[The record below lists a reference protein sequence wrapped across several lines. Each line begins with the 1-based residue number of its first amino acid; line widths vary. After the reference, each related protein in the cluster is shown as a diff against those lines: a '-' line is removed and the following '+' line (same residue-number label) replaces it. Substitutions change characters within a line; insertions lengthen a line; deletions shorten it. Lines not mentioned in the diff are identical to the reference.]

1 MTSWQRSVK
10 MWMNDINN
18 TCLGILSTVK
28 ELDRHIFVDG
38 SMAATAIPPVAVLDM
53 ISTENDFYRQEDE
66 IKMMKIFVNWLV
78 LP

>member
-1 MTSWQRSVK
+1 MTPWQRRVK
-10 MWMNDINN
+10 RWMNDINN

-38 SMAATAIPPVAVLDM
+38 SMAATAIPQVAVLDM
-53 ISTENDFYRQEDE
+53 ISENDIYRQEDE

>member
-1 MTSWQRSVK
+1 
-10 MWMNDINN
+10 MNDINN
-18 TCLGILSTVK
+18 NCLGILSTVK

-38 SMAATAIPPVAVLDM
+38 SMAATAIPQVAVLDM
-53 ISTENDFYRQEDE
+53 ISENDIYRQEDE